1 MLPSQYDDGA
11 GYGTEGYVDPYL
23 LGSGDA
29 GGDRYGIGAVVYAD
43 VDETYRALL
52 DGASPYA
59 YTGGTVPYGDGMG
72 ERSYAGQYADDGY
85 LAGYWLEAFGI
96 DPLGGVV

>member
-1 MLPSQYDDGA
+1 MLPSRYDDGT

-43 VDETYRALL
+43 GDDAYRVLL

-59 YTGGTVPYGDGMG
+59 YTGSTVRYGDGAG
-72 ERSYAGQYADDGY
+72 EGSYAGQYDDEGY
-85 LAGYWLEAFGI
+85 LVGYWLDEFGI
-96 DPLGGVV
+96 DWEYT